1 MLAEGGFFMLRRR
14 IKWLTGILLMLAL
27 MRWPEAMLEG
37 VQKAMHAWYYSVAPA
52 LFPFMA
58 LLPLLTCRESI
69 EVWERMM
76 GRFMG
81 KIFNLPGAAA
91 PAVIIGML
99 AGSPAGAQAALRIAS
114 ESGLN
119 RGQLFRIVACACGLS
134 PAFLVAGVGSAML
147 RSAGDGVL
155 LLCSQVFAQLALLLL
170 LRNAWSDR
178 KETVSAESELTA
190 DSPVRA
196 AVFSIITVCGYMA
209 LFSGVACMLSRLCGN
224 GFGNIWLCLLD
235 LPSGSALV
243 SSIYMERTAR
253 LLLLS
258 AMTGFGG
265 ACIGA
270 QNLAVLRGLGMKP
283 GIYFA
288 LKGLSAVLSVAF
300 MAFQLR
306 LNMDIPITN
315 SPKVYTC
322 ALLCAVII
330 AIPAIFSLKKSIS

>member
-1 MLAEGGFFMLRRR
+1 MLRRR
-14 IKWLTGILLMLAL
+14 IKWLMGILLMLAL

-37 VQKAMHAWYYSVAPA
+37 IQKAMHAWYYSVAPA

-58 LLPLLTCRESI
+58 LLPLLTCRESM

-81 KIFNLPGAAA
+81 KIFNLPGAGA
-91 PAVIIGML
+91 PAAIIGML

-119 RGQLFRIVACACGLS
+119 RGQLFRIVVSACGLS

-147 RSAGDGVL
+147 HNAGDGAL
-155 LLCSQVFAQLALLLL
+155 LLCSQMCAQMTMLFLM
-170 LRNAWSDR
+170 RNIWSDR
-178 KETVSAESELTA
+178 KERVSAETEFSAE
-190 DSPVRA
+190 SPVRA

-209 LFSGVACMLSRLCGN
+209 LFSGIACMLSRLCGN
-224 GFGNIWLCLLD
+224 GFGNILLCLLD
-235 LPSGSALV
+235 LPSGAAMV
-243 SSIYMERTAR
+243 SSIYMKRTTR

-258 AMTGFGG
+258 AMMGFGG

-270 QNLAVLRGLGMKP
+270 QNLAALRGLGLKP
-283 GIYFA
+283 GVYFS
-288 LKGLSAVLSVAF
+288 LKGLSAAISTAF
-300 MAFQLR
+300 MALQLR

-315 SPKVYTC
+315 SPKVYAC

-330 AIPAIFSLKKSIS
+330 GIPAIFSLKKSIS

>member
-1 MLAEGGFFMLRRR
+1 MLRRR
-14 IKWLTGILLMLAL
+14 IKWLLGILLMLAL

-58 LLPLLTCRESI
+58 LLPLLTCRESVEI
-69 EVWERMM
+69 WERMM

-81 KIFNLPGAAA
+81 KIFNLPGGAA

-119 RGQLFRIVACACGLS
+119 RGQLFRIVVSACGLS
-134 PAFLVAGVGSAML
+134 PAFLVAGIGSAML
-147 RSAGDGVL
+147 HDAGEGVL
-155 LLCSQVFAQLALLLL
+155 LLCSQLCAQITMLLL
-170 LRNAWSDR
+170 LRNVWGNW
-178 KETVSAESELTA
+178 KEGVPAREEL
-190 DSPVRA
+190 SLPPVRG
-196 AVFSIITVCGYMA
+196 AVISIITVCGYMA
-209 LFSGVACMLSRLCGN
+209 LFSGAACMLSRLWGKEI
-224 GFGNIWLCLLD
+224 GNILLCLLD
-235 LPSGSALV
+235 LPSGAAWV
-243 SSIYMERTAR
+243 SSIYIERKAR

-270 QNLAVLRGLGMKP
+270 QNMAVLKGLGLKT
-283 GIYFA
+283 GTYFA
-288 LKGLSAVLSVAF
+288 LKGLSAAVSAAF
-300 MAFQLR
+300 MALQLR
-306 LNMDIPITN
+306 LNLDIPIIN
-315 SPKVYTC
+315 PPKVYVC

-330 AIPAIFSLKKSIS
+330 GIPAIFSLKKPVS